1 MIKTG
6 LFVKKNWQMSFF
18 YIKEELMQGGLHGK
32 IVLFFAVDKLRI
44 YDIGQ
49 SV

>member
-1 MIKTG
+1 MC
-6 LFVKKNWQMSFF
+6 VF

-32 IVLFFAVDKLRI
+32 IVLFFAVDKLRV